1 MRQPLIIFWTTLC
14 VATSSLAAA
23 ANQQLPLPAE
33 LEPNVRFWTRIYTEV
48 DTRAGLIHDNRSL
61 DVVYAT
67 IRIPKGLSRRARER
81 LVGKSK
87 KHYATILRRL
97 ATGKRDGLTEEEA
110 RVLARWPEGV
120 SDKTLRSAA
129 YRLRFQLGQAD
140 RFREGL
146 IRSGNWIDVVRQIM
160 IDRQVP
166 VELAALPHVESSF
179 NPRAYSHVG
188 AAGLWQFT
196 RSTGRRYLR
205 IDNVVDERMDPEK
218 ATVAAARL
226 LRDNYARLDS
236 WPLAITA
243 YNHGV
248 GGIARAVRKL
258 KTHDLGKISRKYN
271 GRTFGFAS
279 RNFYSEFLAA
289 SRIDQDPERYFGAIQ
304 RARPIEYA
312 VLETDHYYK
321 ATTLASAL
329 GVKFSTL
336 RDHNLALRS
345 SVWIGAK
352 LVPKNYPLKIPADA
366 VQIPF
371 VTALANIPSRERL
384 TEQRRDRFH
393 KVRRGES
400 LSKIARRYRV
410 KERELVTLNN
420 LRSRHRIRAGQ
431 VLRLPD
437 DGRAPVV
444 RVARIAP
451 PADGFYSV
459 RRGDNITIISQ
470 RFGVTPKLVLSWNRL
485 QNPNHLTVGQRL
497 RVSAPAVA
505 SAAAPRS
512 ASLTAPTSAP
522 APKTQPKET
531 AIQTASASPT
541 APASSSSVV
550 AADAQPEPSLA
561 ELPTGEVVIVAGNG
575 EPVPLPDPS
584 NYAVHRDDQ
593 VTVQAEETLGHYA
606 EWLEISASDL
616 RRLNGMRY
624 GTPLAIGRQKK
635 LDFSRVTPEVFEQRR
650 LQFHRGLQED
660 FFNAYIVTGTLSYSL
675 RRGDSLWYISNRKF
689 DVPIWLLR
697 QYNPDLD
704 FGKLHAGTPL
714 VIPVIEARNE
724 RS

>member
-1 MRQPLIIFWTTLC
+1 MRQPLIIILTTLC
-14 VATSSLAAA
+14 VATSSLAADG
-23 ANQQLPLPAE
+23 NPKLPLPAE

-48 DTRAGLIHDNRSL
+48 DTRGGLIHDAQHL
-61 DVVYAT
+61 DVVYET
-67 IRIPKGLSRRARER
+67 IGIPKGLSRRARER

-87 KHYATILRRL
+87 KHYSTILRRL
-97 ATGKRDGLTEEEA
+97 ATGKRDALTEEEA
-110 RVLARWPEGV
+110 RVLARWPKGV

-129 YRLRFQLGQAD
+129 YRLRFQLGQSD

-146 IRSGNWIDVVRQIM
+146 IRSGNWIDVFRQIM
-160 IDRQVP
+160 VDHQVP

-179 NPRAYSHVG
+179 NPRAYSHAG

-196 RSTGRRYLR
+196 RSTGRRFLR

-226 LRDNYARLDS
+226 LLQNYARLGT

-248 GGIARAVRKL
+248 GGIARAVRSL
-258 KTHDLGKISRKYN
+258 NTHDIGKISREYN

-289 SRIDQDPERYFGAIQ
+289 SKIDQDPERYFGAIQ
-304 RARPIEYA
+304 RARPIQYT
-312 VLETDHYYK
+312 VLETDHYYM
-321 ATTLASAL
+321 ATTLESAL
-329 GVKFSTL
+329 GVKVSML

-352 LVPKNYPLKIPADA
+352 LIPKNYPLKIPADV
-366 VQIPF
+366 VQTPF
-371 VTALANIPSRERL
+371 ITALANIPSSQRL

-393 KVRRGES
+393 KVRRGDS

-410 KERELVTLNN
+410 KERELMALNN

-437 DGRAPVV
+437 DGSAPVV
-444 RVARIAP
+444 HVSRIAP
-451 PADGFYSV
+451 PANGIYAV
-459 RRGDNITIISQ
+459 RRGDNITVISQ
-470 RFGVTPKLVLSWNRL
+470 RFGVTPKLLLSWNRL
-485 QNPNHLTVGQRL
+485 KNPNRLTVGQRL

-505 SAAAPRS
+505 SAAEPRAS
-512 ASLTAPTSAP
+512 SLTPPTLAV
-522 APKTQPKET
+522 APKTPPKET
-531 AIQTASASPT
+531 AVKTKSTPP
-541 APASSSSVV
+541 APFESSSPVV
-550 AADAQPEPSLA
+550 AAVTQPEPSLA
-561 ELPTGEVVIVAGNG
+561 ELPSGQVVIVAGNG
-575 EPVPLPDPS
+575 DPVPLPDPS
-584 NYAVHRDDQ
+584 NYAVHQNDQ

-606 EWLEISASDL
+606 EWLEVTASDL

-624 GTPLAIGRQKK
+624 GTALAIGRQKR

-650 LQFHRGLQED
+650 LQYHRGLQQD

>member
-1 MRQPLIIFWTTLC
+1 MRQHLIIILTTLC
-14 VATSSLAAA
+14 VATSSLAADG
-23 ANQQLPLPAE
+23 NPLLPLPAE

-48 DTRAGLIHDNRSL
+48 DTKGGLIHDDRHL
-61 DVVYAT
+61 DVVYET

-81 LVGKSK
+81 LLGKSK
-87 KHYATILRRL
+87 KHYSAILRRL
-97 ATGKRDGLTEEEA
+97 ATGKRDALTEEEA

-120 SDKTLRSAA
+120 TNKTLRSAA
-129 YRLRFQLGQAD
+129 YRLRFQLGQSD

-146 IRSGNWIDVVRQIM
+146 IRSGNWIDVFRQTM
-160 IDRQVP
+160 VDRQVP

-226 LRDNYARLDS
+226 LLDNYARLDS

-248 GGIARAVRKL
+248 GGMARAVKKL
-258 KTHDLGKISRKYN
+258 KTRDLGKISRDYN

-289 SRIDQDPERYFGAIQ
+289 SEIDQNPERYFGAIQ
-304 RARPIEYA
+304 RARPIQYA
-312 VLETDHYYK
+312 VLETDHYYM
-321 ATTLASAL
+321 ATTLERAL
-329 GVKFSTL
+329 GVKVSTL

-345 SVWIGAK
+345 SVWTGAK
-352 LVPKNYPLKIPADA
+352 LIPKSYPLKIPADI
-366 VQIPF
+366 VQTPF
-371 VTALANIPSRERL
+371 VTALANIPSGKRL
-384 TEQRRDRFH
+384 SEQRRDRFH

-400 LSKIARRYRV
+400 LSKIASRYRV
-410 KERELVTLNN
+410 KERELVALNN

-437 DGRAPVV
+437 DGRARVV
-444 RVARIAP
+444 RVSRIEP
-451 PADGFYSV
+451 PADGIYRV
-459 RRGDNITIISQ
+459 RRGDNITVIGQ
-470 RFGVTPKLVLSWNRL
+470 RFGVTSKLLLGWNRL
-485 QNPNHLTVGQRL
+485 KNPNQLTVGQRL

-505 SAAAPRS
+505 SAAKP
-512 ASLTAPTSAP
+512 
-522 APKTQPKET
+522 
-531 AIQTASASPT
+531 QTASVTPPVLAVAPKPQSIEAAIETEAVAP
-541 APASSSSVV
+541 AEPASSSPVVV
-550 AADAQPEPSLA
+550 AVAQPEPSLA
-561 ELPTGEVVIVAGNG
+561 EIPTGEVVIVAGSDD
-575 EPVPLPDPS
+575 PVPLPDPS
-584 NYAVHRDDQ
+584 NYAVHPNDQ
-593 VTVQAEETLGHYA
+593 VTIQAEETLGHYA
-606 EWLEISASDL
+606 EWLEVSASDL
-616 RRLNGMRY
+616 RRLNGMSY
-624 GTPLAIGRQKK
+624 GTALAIGRQKK

-714 VIPVIEARNE
+714 VIPVIEARSE

>member
-97 ATGKRDGLTEEEA
+97 ATGKRDGLTAEEA
-110 RVLARWPEGV
+110 RVLARW
-120 SDKTLRSAA
+120 
-129 YRLRFQLGQAD
+129 QLGQAD

-205 IDNVVDERMDPEK
+205 IDHVVDERMDPEK
-218 ATVAAARL
+218 APVAAARL

-289 SRIDQDPERYFGAIQ
+289 SWIDQDPERYFGAIQ

-312 VLETDHYYK
+312 VLETDHYYM
-321 ATTLASAL
+321 ATTLESAL
-329 GVKFSTL
+329 GVKVSML

-352 LVPKNYPLKIPADA
+352 LIPKNYPLKIPADV
-366 VQIPF
+366 VQTPF
-371 VTALANIPSRERL
+371 VTALANIPSSQRL

-393 KVRRGES
+393 KVRRGDS

-410 KERELVTLNN
+410 KERELMALNN

-437 DGRAPVV
+437 DGSAPVV
-444 RVARIAP
+444 HVSRIAP
-451 PADGFYSV
+451 PADGIYALKVIQKSGGSAYAAPEDTIVDGIKLLAETEGIFTETAGGVAMSGLKHLADCGAIKPDDLAVVYITGNGLKDPDLAVRSV
-459 RRGDNITIISQ
+459 VSHTIEIEP
-470 RFGVTPKLVLSWNRL
+470 TLE
-485 QNPNHLTVGQRL
+485 
-497 RVSAPAVA
+497 AVE
-505 SAAAPRS
+505 AAA
-512 ASLTAPTSAP
+512 LVTAA
-522 APKTQPKET
+522 
-531 AIQTASASPT
+531 
-541 APASSSSVV
+541 
-550 AADAQPEPSLA
+550 
-561 ELPTGEVVIVAGNG
+561 
-575 EPVPLPDPS
+575 
-584 NYAVHRDDQ
+584 
-593 VTVQAEETLGHYA
+593 
-606 EWLEISASDL
+606 
-616 RRLNGMRY
+616 
-624 GTPLAIGRQKK
+624 
-635 LDFSRVTPEVFEQRR
+635 
-650 LQFHRGLQED
+650 
-660 FFNAYIVTGTLSYSL
+660 
-675 RRGDSLWYISNRKF
+675 
-689 DVPIWLLR
+689 
-697 QYNPDLD
+697 
-704 FGKLHAGTPL
+704 
-714 VIPVIEARNE
+714 
-724 RS
+724 